1 MKPPRTRVLLADDH
15 AMVRQGLRALLERER
30 DLVIVGDAAD
40 GREAVRMA
48 AELRPD
54 VVVMDIS
61 MPRLNGIEATRRIL
75 AASPGT
81 RIVALTMHAGE
92 EYVSELL
99 KAGATG
105 YVLKE
110 SPASDVIAA
119 IRVVRQGGSFLNRK
133 ISEQVVNGYLGRS
146 GPRESAARPPDLLT
160 PREREVLQLI
170 AEGNTN
176 RAIAKQLGLS
186 AKTVEAH
193 RTRIMAKLGVHN
205 AAGLTRYAIRRG
217 LIEVE

>member
-1 MKPPRTRVLLADDH
+1 MKPLRTRVLLADDH

-30 DLVIVGDAAD
+30 DLVVVGDACD
-40 GREAVRMA
+40 GREAVRLA
-48 AELRPD
+48 AQLRPD

-61 MPRLNGIEATRRIL
+61 MPRLNGIEATRRIM
-75 AASPGT
+75 ACSPGT

-92 EYVSELL
+92 EYVYELL

-110 SPASDVIAA
+110 SPASDVVAA
-119 IRVVRQGGSFLNRK
+119 IRVVRQGGSFLNPT
-133 ISEQVVNGYLGRS
+133 ISAQVVNGYLGRS
-146 GPRESAARPPDLLT
+146 GTKESATRPPDLLT

-176 RAIAKQLGLS
+176 RVIARQLGLS

-193 RTRIMAKLGVHN
+193 RTRIMTKLGVHN
-205 AAGLTRYAIRRG
+205 TAGLTRYAIRRG
-217 LIEVE
+217 LIEVD